1 MGSTTLDIPAMALGI
16 MRMDQKS
23 IPEAQVAIQAAYDS
37 GINFIDSADI
47 YGGGKSEEV
56 FGQAL
61 KQMNLKRDDL
71 FIQSKTGIVPGKRYD
86 FSKDYILKG
95 VDGILDRMGLDYLDA
110 LVLHRPDALFDPEE
124 VAVKPLINCKLAVKY
139 VSLVFLTL
147 MQPNLNYC
155 KVHWASVW
163 CSTNCNLV

>member
-1 MGSTTLDIPAMALGI
+1 MKQIKMGSTTLDIPAMALGI

-71 FIQSKTGIVPGKRYD
+71 FIQSKTGIVEWG
-86 FSKDYILKG
+86 STILTPWYFT
-95 VDGILDRMGLDYLDA
+95 DLMPYLIQKKWQKPSINFK
-110 LVLHRPDALFDPEE
+110 LV
-124 VAVKPLINCKLAVKY
+124 VKY
-139 VSLVFLTL
+139 VSSVFLTL

-155 KVHWASVW
+155 KVH
-163 CSTNCNLV
+163 